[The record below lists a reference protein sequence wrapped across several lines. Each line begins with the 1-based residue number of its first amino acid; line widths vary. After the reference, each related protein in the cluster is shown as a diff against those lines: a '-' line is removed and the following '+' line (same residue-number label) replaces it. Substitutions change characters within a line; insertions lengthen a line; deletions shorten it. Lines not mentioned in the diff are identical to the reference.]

1 MGSGA
6 SRWLTVLLLVRAVS
20 FIVLLVFTEMLL
32 KPNSDGPSGNEKHN
46 SSIIK
51 DKQVLNYC
59 GKSLSSYQMR
69 LTILL
74 AGSSRCGSVWSSG
87 F

>member
-6 SRWLTVLLLVRAVS
+6 SWWLTVLLLVRAVS

-32 KPNSDGPSGNEKHN
+32 KPNSDGPSGDEKHN

-59 GKSLSSYQMR
+59 GKPFIILSNATHRPSYWYQ
-69 LTILL
+69 
-74 AGSSRCGSVWSSG
+74 
-87 F
+87 